1 MKQNEVV
8 NAYEA
13 PVVEIVELVT
23 ETFTME
29 SSGEEFNG

>member
-13 PVVEIVELVT
+13 PVVEIVELVAEGAT
-23 ETFTME
+23 LTTG
-29 SSGEEFNG
+29 STDEF